1 MAIFTNRPPAALR
14 CTAGMLLLSAGSLL
28 SPAAQAATAAE
39 LAQQS
44 AQQWLLQQAAASG
57 LRAPQ
62 IRLQALPARLAPGSC
77 LGKPVAEI
85 GSDSDSQLGRV
96 RVRVRCQGAGE
107 IGYLF
112 RAEVSGLALAAAND
126 IAPGQTLGADDV
138 SEQRVLLRSP
148 QPLLAPD
155 AALDGLRSKTLIRK
169 GTPLRTLLLETAPL
183 VKRGMA
189 VAIVAEQEGI
199 RVEVAGTALE
209 TAGKDEWVRVKNG
222 NSGKVIRAR
231 VIDTGVVSPEI
242 SQ

>member
-14 CTAGMLLLSAGSLL
+14 RVAGCLLACTGSLL
-28 SPAAQAATAAE
+28 SPAALAATTAE

-62 IRLQALPARLAPGSC
+62 VRLQALPTRLPPGSC
-77 LGKPVAEI
+77 IGKPVAEI
-85 GSDSDSQLGRV
+85 GSDSQLGRV

-112 RAEVSGLALAAAND
+112 RAEVSGLALAASRD
-126 IAPGQTLGADDV
+126 IAPGQMLGADDV
-138 SEQRVLLRSP
+138 GEQRVLLRSP

-155 AALDGLRSKTLIRK
+155 VVLDGLRSKTLIRQ
-169 GTPLRTLLLETAPL
+169 GTPLRGMLLETAPL

-231 VIDTGVVSPEI
+231 VIDTGVVRPEI
-242 SQ
+242 GQ

>member
-1 MAIFTNRPPAALR
+1 MAIFTNRPPAALWR
-14 CTAGMLLLSAGSLL
+14 TAGLLLASAGSLL
-28 SPAAQAATAAE
+28 SPAAQAATATE

-62 IRLQALPARLAPGSC
+62 VRLQALPARLAPGSC

-85 GSDSDSQLGRV
+85 GSDSQLGRV

-112 RAEVSGLALAAAND
+112 RAEVSGLALAAARD
-126 IAPGQTLGADDV
+126 IAPGQALSTADV
-138 SEQRVLLRSP
+138 SEQRVTLRSP
-148 QPLLAPD
+148 QPLLAAD
-155 AALDGLRSKTLIRK
+155 AALDGLRSKTQIRQ
-169 GTPLRTLLLETAPL
+169 GTPLRSLLLETAPL

>member
-1 MAIFTNRPPAALR
+1 MAIFTNHPPAALR
-14 CTAGMLLLSAGSLL
+14 GTAAMLLFSAGSLL

-62 IRLQALPARLAPGSC
+62 VRLQALPARLAPGSC

-85 GSDSDSQLGRV
+85 GSDSQLGRV
-96 RVRVRCQGAGE
+96 RVRVRCQSAGE

-112 RAEVSGLALAAAND
+112 RAEVSGLALAAARD

-148 QPLLAPD
+148 QPLLAPNV
-155 AALDGLRSKTLIRK
+155 ALDGLRSKTLIRQ
-169 GTPLRTLLLETAPL
+169 GTPLRGLLLETAPL

-189 VAIVAEQEGI
+189 VAIVAQQEGI

>member
-14 CTAGMLLLSAGSLL
+14 RTAGLLLLSAGSLL

-77 LGKPVAEI
+77 IGKPVAEI
-85 GSDSDSQLGRV
+85 GSDSQLGRV

-138 SEQRVLLRSP
+138 SEQLVLLRSP
-148 QPLLAPD
+148 QPLLTPD

-169 GTPLRTLLLETAPL
+169 GTPLRGLLLETAPL